1 MFQSVN
7 TSKIDRNNELEGK
20 VAIITGSARNIGKRI
35 AIELAKAGAA
45 VIINAVSAQDLCED
59 VANEIE
65 NDGGRAI
72 PILADITK
80 ERDVDKIVAETVSAF
95 GGIDILVNNAAIRTK
110 KHFTELTFEDWE
122 KLRQVALDGGFRMS
136 MATVPHIIQR
146 GGGSVVG
153 IHGMSSYSAGP
164 MGAHK
169 SAVKCGMAGMV
180 RGMARDLG
188 EHNITCNIAVVGR
201 FDTERVGSSGE
212 IEPAHADLG
221 IPLQRRGT
229 PQDMAELVRFLVGP
243 FSRYISGQTIQLNG
257 AALMPH

>member
-1 MFQSVN
+1 MGSEMC
-7 TSKIDRNNELEGK
+7 IRDR
-20 VAIITGSARNIGKRI
+20 
-35 AIELAKAGAA
+35 
-45 VIINAVSAQDLCED
+45 
-59 VANEIE
+59 
-65 NDGGRAI
+65 
-72 PILADITK
+72 
-80 ERDVDKIVAETVSAF
+80 
-95 GGIDILVNNAAIRTK
+95 VNNAAIRTK

-122 KLRQVALDGGFRMS
+122 KLRQVALDGGFRMA
-136 MATVPHIIQR
+136 MATVPHIIKR